1 MCLCNC
7 TYIGFNCN
15 YANCRN
21 FTKGVSN
28 MSNSNKIIL
37 KSVAKLAKSA
47 ARCASGAASFFDFH
61 QPKEPENLKAM
72 LNSEEKK

>member
-1 MCLCNC
+1 
-7 TYIGFNCN
+7 
-15 YANCRN
+15 
-21 FTKGVSN
+21 

>member
-1 MCLCNC
+1 
-7 TYIGFNCN
+7 
-15 YANCRN
+15 
-21 FTKGVSN
+21 

-47 ARCASGAASFFDFH
+47 ARCAASFFDFH

>member
-1 MCLCNC
+1 
-7 TYIGFNCN
+7 
-15 YANCRN
+15 
-21 FTKGVSN
+21 

-47 ARCASGAASFFDFH
+47 ARCASGAH